1 MNETKWETLS
11 QRRKIQRVRVLFKA
25 YSGERA
31 WKAIGDR
38 LQWPNYLSRVDHE
51 RKIRNRRQRTD
62 IGKYSFVNR
71 TIRLWNRLPAEILGT
86 LTCKPDA
93 FRKRV
98 RKVINVVN

>member
-1 MNETKWETLS
+1 MNESNWETLW
-11 QRRKIQRVRVLFKA
+11 QHRKVSCICALFKA
-25 YSGERA
+25 YSAEQV

-51 RKIRNRRQRTD
+51 QKIRNRRQRKA

-71 TIRLWNRLPAEILGT
+71 TIRLWNRSPAEILGT
-86 LTCKPDA
+86 LPCKTNA

-98 RKVINVVN
+98 RKVINVVS